1 MVQKRALSMVQKR
14 VVSMVQLF
22 DFQQIVFG
30 KGVSRW
36 YNEIF
41 KKHFLCIWVLQ
52 QFYNNEKDEYEE
64 EIITEKLPS
73 LNRQAKE
80 NAKIHNRIQRD
91 EDQEQLKRMEEA
103 FMGDEI
109 QRAKGSV

>member
-1 MVQKRALSMVQKR
+1 MTS
-14 VVSMVQLF
+14 
-22 DFQQIVFG
+22 
-30 KGVSRW
+30 
-36 YNEIF
+36 
-41 KKHFLCIWVLQ
+41 FL
-52 QFYNNEKDEYEE
+52 NNQKDEYEE